1 MLIREKYLKKIRPF
15 YDVDII
21 KVLIGV
27 RRSGK
32 SFILKQITNELVDN
46 GIDDSHIIT
55 IDFEGLEFA
64 HIQNEMDLHLYIKNL
79 IIDDHKYYLF
89 FDEIQKVDNFEKA
102 LASFKSSLNVS
113 IFITG
118 SNSTLLS
125 GELATLL
132 TGRYVSFKIM
142 PLSFKEF
149 LEINN
154 VTVTDQTRLSYEL
167 KDYFNEYMKWGGF
180 PQITDFKDDNSKKT
194 YLNGLYDSILLRDI
208 IQRSQ
213 VSDVET
219 LKNIL
224 DYLISTNTRM
234 FSSESISAYFESIN
248 KKVST
253 RTIYSYLDAIINAQ
267 IFNKVQRYDIRGK
280 RLLTRNDK
288 YYLVDLGFTQVKNY
302 GLKTDISAALETIV
316 YNTLLSL
323 DYEICVGV
331 PKNGEIDFIA
341 IKDNKRIYYQVTYLF
356 TSKEV
361 EDREFNVYKEIKDNF
376 EKYVLSLDEFDF
388 SQDGIIHKNIIEFL
402 LEVE

>member
-154 VTVTDQTRLSYEL
+154 VTVTDQTRLKYEL

-361 EDREFNVYKEIKDNF
+361 EDREFNVYKEIEDNF